1 MSLYIG
7 VNKLAEMK
15 QLDEEGFAHYQQVF
29 SHLNQ
34 VLKDKGLPTYREPV
48 SYTHLRAH
56 ET

>member
-34 VLKDKGLPTYREPV
+34 VLKDKGL
-48 SYTHLRAH
+48 SLIHI
-56 ET
+56 